1 MRWGKKVF
9 FVFFFLFVIFL
20 FAENEGES
28 KTDIPDESGI
38 ILDAKADQNTADPQD
53 SSFQPNSGFDLSTA
67 ERTQSQVSSLLRI
80 LVSLFVEI
88 GRAHV

>member
-1 MRWGKKVF
+1 MENMENQTWGQHHSSRLAGTLMRWGKKVF

-38 ILDAKADQNTADPQD
+38 ILDAKADP
-53 SSFQPNSGFDLSTA
+53 
-67 ERTQSQVSSLLRI
+67 
-80 LVSLFVEI
+80 
-88 GRAHV
+88 H